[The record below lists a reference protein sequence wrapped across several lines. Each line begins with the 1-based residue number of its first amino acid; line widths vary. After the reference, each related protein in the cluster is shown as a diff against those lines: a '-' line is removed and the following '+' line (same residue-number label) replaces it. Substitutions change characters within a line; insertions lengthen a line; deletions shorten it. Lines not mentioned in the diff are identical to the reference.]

1 MSKELRKDLLLVA
14 VTEVENEKFTLD
26 FLSEEEGMLY
36 EVSWNLRK
44 WDNEASGNNKWVQ
57 SDEQEANVAKWAKE
71 VFDVD
76 VSELKNLGDKGIR
89 KDVYHYGTFNSL
101 WEVSR
106 IEKFDKSRVGEI
118 FPVTVSAIEEDN
130 KGIQVKFEEEGKT
143 YSINF
148 GTSKYMETLNRF
160 VTDPVKRHKS
170 LEKFQDTFGVPFE
183 QSEVLIGQEIMIE
196 VKLAFGKFVYTEA
209 KKLSQKVKDSLIAKV

>member
-1 MSKELRKDLLLVA
+1 MSKELKKDLLLVA
-14 VTEVENEKFTLD
+14 VTDVEGEKFQFD
-26 FLSEEEGMLY
+26 FFSEEEGSVY

-89 KDVYHYGTFNSL
+89 KDVYHYGNFNSL

-118 FPVTVSAIEEDN
+118 FPVTIDSIEEDN

-143 YSINF
+143 YSVNF
-148 GTSKYMETLNRF
+148 GTSKFMETLNRF
-160 VTDPVKRHKS
+160 VTDPVKRNKS
-170 LEKFQDTFGVPFE
+170 LDKFQDTFGVSFDNKDA
-183 QSEVLIGQEIMIE
+183 LIGQEIMIE
-196 VKLAFGKFVYTEA
+196 VKLAFGKFVYVEA
-209 KKLSQKVKDSLIAKV
+209 KKLSQKIKDSLAAKV

>member
-44 WDNEASGNNKWVQ
+44 WDNEATGNNKWVA
-57 SDEQEANVAKWAKE
+57 SEEQEQNVAKWAKE
-71 VFDVD
+71 IFDVD

-143 YSINF
+143 YSVNF

-170 LEKFQDTFGVPFE
+170 LEKFRDTFGVSFDNKD
-183 QSEVLIGQEIMIE
+183 VLIGQEIMIE
-196 VKLAFGKFVYTEA
+196 VKLAFGKFVYVEA
-209 KKLSQKVKDSLIAKV
+209 KKLSQKIKDSLAAKV